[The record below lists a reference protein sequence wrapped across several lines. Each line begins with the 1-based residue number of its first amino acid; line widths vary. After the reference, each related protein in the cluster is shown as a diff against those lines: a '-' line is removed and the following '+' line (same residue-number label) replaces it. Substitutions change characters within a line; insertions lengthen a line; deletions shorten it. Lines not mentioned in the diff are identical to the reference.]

1 MILFKI
7 KAHMEL
13 NYLQYWGLK
22 EKPFEENINGKFYF
36 ESKNHLEALSR
47 IQYFTEDGQMHITML
62 TGAIGSGKT
71 MVCDRACESVASSD
85 IKIFFENGFLTY
97 EELLI
102 ELIHKITNKKISL
115 QMHLS
120 SYQLQ
125 KLFENICQKYI
136 VEQQKR
142 LVIFLDECQLMP
154 TEEIHKLRML
164 SNMGRSGSRILLILS
179 GQPEFRQII
188 KDIPQLDQRIALR
201 YHLRP
206 LDRTD
211 TEKYIHFRLMKAGC
225 FQELFRPDCYAY
237 LQEETTGIPRLIN
250 RHCKLALHFSA
261 FYQKKIIDLETLQ
274 LIVKDLLKQ
283 NEVA

>member
-1 MILFKI
+1 
-7 KAHMEL
+7 MEL

-22 EKPFEENINGKFYF
+22 EKPFEDAINGKFYY
-36 ESKNHLEALSR
+36 ESKHHLEALSR

-71 MVCDRACESVASSD
+71 MVCDRAYEGVSEND

-97 EELLI
+97 EELLK
-102 ELIHKITNKKISL
+102 ELIKKITQKSIPHN
-115 QMHLS
+115 HGLS
-120 SYQLQ
+120 SFQLQ

-136 VEQQKR
+136 IDLQKR

-154 TEEIHKLRML
+154 TEEIYKLRMF
-164 SNMGRSGSRILLILS
+164 SNMERTGSRILLVLS
-179 GQPEFRQII
+179 GQPEFRQVIN
-188 KDIPQLDQRIALR
+188 DLPQLNQRIALR
-201 YHLRP
+201 YHLKP
-206 LDRTD
+206 LDQVD

-225 FQELFRPDCYAY
+225 YQEIFRPDCYAF
-237 LQEETTGIPRLIN
+237 LQDETKGTPRLIN
-250 RHCKLALHFSA
+250 RYCKLALHFSA
-261 FYQKKIIDLETLQ
+261 YYKKKIIDLETLQ

>member
-1 MILFKI
+1 
-7 KAHMEL
+7 MEM

-22 EKPFEENINGKFYF
+22 EKPFEEAINGKFYF

-71 MVCDRACESVASSD
+71 MVCDRAYEGVKDND

-97 EELLI
+97 DELLK
-102 ELIHKITNKKISL
+102 ELIKKITHKSIPQN
-115 QMHLS
+115 HGLS

-125 KLFENICQKYI
+125 VLFEKICQIYI
-136 VEQQKR
+136 LQPQKR
-142 LVIFLDECQLMP
+142 LIIFLDECQLMP
-154 TEEIHKLRML
+154 SEEIHKLRMF
-164 SNMGRSGSRILLILS
+164 SNLGRSGSRIMLVLS
-179 GQPEFRQII
+179 GQPEFRQIVNG
-188 KDIPQLDQRIALR
+188 IPQLNQRIALR

-206 LDRTD
+206 LEQID
-211 TEKYIHFRLMKAGC
+211 TEKYINYRLMKAGC
-225 FQELFRPDCYAY
+225 YREIMRPDCYAY
-237 LQEETTGIPRLIN
+237 LQDETQGIPRLIN

-261 FYQKKIIDLETLQ
+261 YYKKKVIDLETLQ
-274 LIVKDLLKQ
+274 VIVKDLLKQ